1 MSNKFTNDF
10 YEFRRK
16 VAQGREKNAIAHTGL
31 INVDELNERNLR
43 NQFEKNTLIHAGTN
57 QNKDYKYYNKI
68 ELPNGDTRYF
78 YTKAEWDA
86 YQEGKNRDA
95 YNAANAAKKTS
106 GGASAQADIEAEARN
121 KYEAEKNQKTD
132 LESVETKKERER
144 QWNYIQNFNREY
156 DSKFSEI
163 ARTSGAEAAAKEI
176 VKEPHTR
183 NLLDTISKGFESGKL
198 TYKDGKFETSDEDLQ
213 KQIESDSDSL
223 EKLLKGIDKNA
234 GTGKDVKKAVEKI
247 IVSKIEELNDKNKYS
262 SKVDS
267 KKVAESD
274 QKIIDMVRNK
284 ADAKSVA
291 EEYVNSEKATKF
303 LQGLIKEAQEGNY
316 DFSRKDI
323 DDVIDADTMSKAT
336 SQGLRNLRDDVE
348 DHIEDLLDSI
358 IEGQDEEYS
367 DKFKDDFRRAY
378 TKAILDRFEEMF
390 EVAKKTDSKLGRVG
404 KLSNGREV
412 EKTAKTINH
421 SSEESDSLTTNGVMS
436 EYRAFKERANKGA
449 AKNKL
454 VHSTFISPEE
464 LNARYEEEQR
474 SKCILVHSANYKYY
488 NKIDL
493 GNGNTRYFYTKAEW
507 DAYQDGL
514 GQAKYREHQNTVNQ
528 MKKETAERAAQAQKI
543 ADQKQEASN
552 RANMGGYEEYQ
563 KNKAEKEKAAEN
575 EKKKEYASQKSG
587 MTGYN
592 KYQENLKADQEA
604 NARQKEIDI
613 KKEVS
618 AQKSG
623 MTDYNKYQENLKAD
637 QEADRREKQ
646 KVEASQ
652 RSGMEGYN
660 DYKKYKSAKDEADRR
675 NDAEG
680 LEKFQAKKKAEE
692 DLKKQRA
699 ETVAKNKA
707 ADEAKKAS
715 EDEQHREEKNARL
728 TAEKE
733 AKEAKDAKI
742 ADLTDQLNKTR
753 SGNAKEATS
762 SREAAEAAGRKTEYD
777 RLNDARDAEHESDKE
792 TRKMREKYAAAG
804 EKATNILDNT
814 LKPYNNK
821 LKDLNDKYDNLK
833 DKSSPEA
840 KAIKSQISSIETE
853 RDNKFDK
860 VYNELMDEMD
870 AEYNKLLKSGN
881 KTEAAELNS
890 MRNAVKSAYE
900 VSPEE
905 IKEMFPLYYNVTHTT
920 ASTAGDGKK
929 GHKF

>member
-1 MSNKFTNDF
+1 MTHDELFDKIKEYESKWGKLGHTSILHPERQAINHSGIDSNNNENTLQKGSKIIMSNKFTNDF

-16 VAQGREKNAIAHTGL
+16 VAQGRETNRLAHMST
-31 INVDELNERNLR
+31 ISPDELNERNY
-43 NQFEKNTLIHAGTN
+43 QEQMDKNTLIHARKRGQDAEN
-57 QNKDYKYYNKI
+57 HKYFMKEEI
-68 ELPNGDTRYF
+68 GGKPRYF
-78 YTKAEWDA
+78 YSKEEWDA
-86 YQEGKNRDA
+86 WNNAKNMAKTAGEQLGGLVKSAKHDKIMEDPKA
-95 YNAANAAKKTS
+95 KALDNYNNNAKAENINKIVEVSKN
-106 GGASAQADIEAEARN
+106 GGS
-121 KYEAEKNQKTD
+121 
-132 LESVETKKERER
+132 
-144 QWNYIQNFNREY
+144 
-156 DSKFSEI
+156 
-163 ARTSGAEAAAKEI
+163 EAAAQAF
-176 VKEPHTR
+176 T
-183 NLLDTISKGFESGKL
+183 D
-198 TYKDGKFETSDEDLQ
+198 TSDYKLYMEMIGKMVDQGYDPRKDSPEVMGKDYAQAIKDAENNMREYFDAVPGLSKSAKKYALGDLEDMINKKQ
-213 KQIESDSDSL
+213 KGSNE
-223 EKLLKGIDKNA
+223 NA
-234 GTGKDVKKAVEKI
+234 KVGDNLTGKANAIGDKIGAGIAEKI
-247 IVSKIEELNDKNKYS
+247 K
-262 SKVDS
+262 
-267 KKVAESD
+267 
-274 QKIIDMVRNK
+274 
-284 ADAKSVA
+284 
-291 EEYVNSEKATKF
+291 
-303 LQGLIKEAQEGNY
+303 
-316 DFSRKDI
+316 
-323 DDVIDADTMSKAT
+323 
-336 SQGLRNLRDDVE
+336 
-348 DHIEDLLDSI
+348 
-358 IEGQDEEYS
+358 
-367 DKFKDDFRRAY
+367 
-378 TKAILDRFEEMF
+378 
-390 EVAKKTDSKLGRVG
+390 
-404 KLSNGREV
+404 
-412 EKTAKTINH
+412 H
-421 SSEESDSLTTNGVMS
+421 SSDDDGVMS
-436 EYRAFKERANKGA
+436 EYRSFKNRANKGA
-449 AKNKL
+449 MQNRL
-454 VHSTFISPEE
+454 VHSSIISVND
-464 LNARYEEEQR
+464 LNARYEEELRKQYIAIHPESEDDLEHASR
-474 SKCILVHSANYKYY
+474 DDAEYY
-488 NKIDL
+488 NKIEDYY
-493 GNGNTRYFYTKAEW
+493 GKGRHRYFYTKAEW

-514 GQAKYREHQNTVNQ
+514 GQAKFREHQNTVNQ
-528 MKKETAERAAQAQKI
+528 MKKESAERAAQTQKI

-604 NARQKEIDI
+604 DARQKEIDT
-613 KKEVS
+613 KKETS
-618 AQKSG
+618 AQKAN
-623 MTDYNKYQENLKAD
+623 MTGYNKYQENLKAD
-637 QEADRREKQ
+637 AEANENERRKEVSAQKGGMSGYEEYQKAQKEKAAKAEADK
-646 KVEASQ
+646 
-652 RSGMEGYN
+652 
-660 DYKKYKSAKDEADRR
+660 R

-680 LEKFQAKKKAEE
+680 IEKFQAEQKAKKEAEAKAKADARNNMDGYADWKKERE
-692 DLKKQRA
+692 LEKQRK

-707 ADEAKKAS
+707 ADEAKKAG

-742 ADLTDQLNKTR
+742 AELR
-753 SGNAKEATS
+753 SKNSEESIS

-900 VSPEE
+900 ASPEE
-905 IKEMFPLYYNVTHTT
+905 IKAKFPLYYNVTHTT

>member
-1 MSNKFTNDF
+1 MTHDELFDKIKEYESKWGKLGHTSILHPERQAINHSGIDSENNTNTNKNNTNAEATTNQVANTILQKGSKIMNKFTNDF

-57 QNKDYKYYNKI
+57 NKDHKYFMKEEI
-68 ELPNGDTRYF
+68 GGKPRYF
-78 YTKAEWDA
+78 YSKEEWDA
-86 YQEGKNRDA
+86 WN
-95 YNAANAAKKTS
+95 NAKDTAKKTGNIAGKFINS
-106 GGASAQADIEAEARN
+106 VADDI
-121 KYEAEKNQKTD
+121 
-132 LESVETKKERER
+132 KKERTKNTTEATNARENAIRNGVKAEQER
-144 QWNYIQNFNREY
+144 QRDAENRRDALDNYNNNAKAESINKIIEV
-156 DSKFSEI
+156 SKNGGS
-163 ARTSGAEAAAKEI
+163 EAAAQAF
-176 VKEPHTR
+176 T
-183 NLLDTISKGFESGKL
+183 DTSDYKLYMEMISKMVDQGYDPRKDSPEVMGKDYAQAIKDAEDNMQEYFDAVPGLSQSAKKYALGDLEDMINKKKGIGSGVMQSL
-198 TYKDGKFETSDEDLQ
+198 
-213 KQIESDSDSL
+213 DSD
-223 EKLLKGIDKNA
+223 KLMAKNIDN
-234 GTGKDVKKAVEKI
+234 
-247 IVSKIEELNDKNKYS
+247 
-262 SKVDS
+262 
-267 KKVAESD
+267 
-274 QKIIDMVRNK
+274 
-284 ADAKSVA
+284 SVA
-291 EEYVNSEKATKF
+291 EK
-303 LQGLIKEAQEGNY
+303 IK
-316 DFSRKDI
+316 
-323 DDVIDADTMSKAT
+323 
-336 SQGLRNLRDDVE
+336 
-348 DHIEDLLDSI
+348 
-358 IEGQDEEYS
+358 
-367 DKFKDDFRRAY
+367 
-378 TKAILDRFEEMF
+378 
-390 EVAKKTDSKLGRVG
+390 
-404 KLSNGREV
+404 
-412 EKTAKTINH
+412 H
-421 SSEESDSLTTNGVMS
+421 SSDDDGVMS
-436 EYRAFKERANKGA
+436 EYRAFKNRANRGA
-449 AKNKL
+449 MQNRL
-454 VHSTFISPEE
+454 VHSSIISVND
-464 LNARYEEEQR
+464 LNARYEEELRKQYIAIHPESEDDLEHASR
-474 SKCILVHSANYKYY
+474 DDAEYY
-488 NKIDL
+488 NKIEDYY
-493 GNGNTRYFYTKAEW
+493 GKGRHRYFYTKAEW

-528 MKKETAERAAQAQKI
+528 MKKESAERAAQAQKI

-575 EKKKEYASQKSG
+575 EKKKDYASQKSG

-592 KYQENLKADQEA
+592 KYQENLKANQEA
-604 NARQKEIDI
+604 DARQKDIDT

-660 DYKKYKSAKDEADRR
+660 DYQKYKSAKDEADRR

-742 ADLTDQLNKTR
+742 AELTDQLNKIR

-840 KAIKSQISSIETE
+840 KTIKSQISSIETE

-900 VSPEE
+900 ASPEE